1 MDSKKNFLGQGAIEY
16 LIILGVVL
24 FIALISVSVTF
35 VALNPIDLKTKATEQ
50 ELKELELAVVE
61 ASFNS
66 STESFLLR
74 VRNNRSSRV
83 IIKNIK
89 IGDVDLNVD
98 QNLLSGTNHNFILS
112 SPEVC
117 ENNELIKD
125 LVIVFEDKYGL
136 KHTQRVSKVSFNC
149 NDFDL
154 RESLRFFYIPQR
166 NLDEGTFSNMVTL
179 SDGNYSFFLGP
190 SVGDAVA
197 YYSFNSSN
205 GSIVKDLVG
214 SADGALGNGA
224 SVGVGGKFGSNALII
239 GDDYQYFDIPN
250 FSSPQITIMGWYYF
264 GSTGGGEWNTIFCR
278 EGGYYHHLLIN
289 DSSKEVGFYNNAF
302 YSSGV
307 TLTPQTLY
315 HFAVVKDGL
324 VQKIYLNGE
333 LIMNSNNSF
342 NNSTYPF
349 GIIGNFN
356 KGGNQGAMGWI
367 DEVKI
372 FNRVLSGEEILAE
385 YNWTLSDV
393 DSSYTTK
400 LINTKKNTSL
410 FDSVIVNPSGLKYG
424 EEIDPNSESSLAS
437 GLVGLW
443 HLNDKNSTGWLL
455 NSATGVRDAVLSGDA
470 DVSGIGLWD
479 SNAGSFNGTN
489 YIYGSDSGFPS
500 GASPRTISFWAY
512 PILVDSSY
520 HIAFFYG
527 TYSSNAMTEVGIAP
541 NNNWFVSQHG
551 NSVYGSAVAQNEW
564 SFVTVVYDGSVWYF
578 YVNGALVGSGVMST
592 NTILDQFNIGAERGG
607 QTLFEGTIE
616 EVAIWNRAFSES
628 EVKDL
633 FSKGASRMGV
643 QARACSSEDCSTQWS
658 EVKYGS
664 NDYKYFSLPR
674 SKYFQFKITSELI
687 PFEAQ
692 QIIPESC
699 VSTYGANYTNYCR
712 DYFLDYSSCSNY
724 NSYNGCSWVD
734 PYCGGYM
741 DECYYLYD
749 PDSCNSTYGCELY
762 EYSYCD
768 GYIGG
773 YCYNNFKDESSCEEV
788 NECYWGGS
796 ACYSQVECYY
806 FGQDECS
813 NYSQFCDW
821 YEYSYCYPTIDCYS
835 LDSSSCNNYRG
846 CYLEGDY
853 CEGYFMCEDQLSEGS
868 SSCEV
873 GNCVYT
879 APETIDYLSY
889 FYNATPKVVDINT
902 LYYN

>member
-1 MDSKKNFLGQGAIEY
+1 M
-16 LIILGVVL
+16 
-24 FIALISVSVTF
+24 
-35 VALNPIDLKTKATEQ
+35 
-50 ELKELELAVVE
+50 
-61 ASFNS
+61 
-66 STESFLLR
+66 
-74 VRNNRSSRV
+74 
-83 IIKNIK
+83 
-89 IGDVDLNVD
+89 
-98 QNLLSGTNHNFILS
+98 
-112 SPEVC
+112 
-117 ENNELIKD
+117 
-125 LVIVFEDKYGL
+125 
-136 KHTQRVSKVSFNC
+136 
-149 NDFDL
+149 
-154 RESLRFFYIPQR
+154 
-166 NLDEGTFSNMVTL
+166 
-179 SDGNYSFFLGP
+179 
-190 SVGDAVA
+190 GDAVA

-214 SADGALGNGA
+214 SADGTLGNGA

-500 GASPRTISFWAY
+500 GASPRTITFWAF

-520 HIAFFYG
+520 NICFFYG

-699 VSTYGANYTNYCR
+699 VSTYGA
-712 DYFLDYSSCSNY
+712 DYWESCYSYFMILLVVMLILIIMVLVIGTSMENVM
-724 NSYNGCSWVD
+724 GI
-734 PYCGGYM
+734 CGGIVIINM
-741 DECYYLYD
+741 MNILV
-749 PDSCNSTYGCELY
+749 LLKMVV
-762 EYSYCD
+762 
-768 GYIGG
+768 IGIILIVMG
-773 YCYNNFKDESSCEEV
+773 IC
-788 NECYWGGS
+788 GGI
-796 ACYSQVECYY
+796 V
-806 FGQDECS
+806 
-813 NYSQFCDW
+813 
-821 YEYSYCYPTIDCYS
+821 TII
-835 LDSSSCNNYRG
+835 
-846 CYLEGDY
+846 
-853 CEGYFMCEDQLSEGS
+853 FMMNLVVILKMGVVGIIIILVVKGICGVIVIIITLMKLVVMQLVSVLGGVMVVIVKQS
-868 SSCEV
+868 VIILIMILVSH
-873 GNCVYT
+873 
-879 APETIDYLSY
+879 
-889 FYNATPKVVDINT
+889 TPKCVIGTSMESVLRQLIVLPKINLLVIIMGVVI
-902 LYYN
+902 